1 MSIPFLHI
9 QRASRMPLSEQIET
23 QIIRA
28 IRTRRMKAGQ
38 ALPTVRR
45 LAASLGVSMETIQ
58 KAYSALKKEGWIES
72 RPRYGT
78 TVSHTLPDSLLML
91 SPKRE
96 EEREPFLARI
106 KEYKKADGLIPVSGI
121 SLPPTDGEF
130 MRAFRQAGEEAVE
143 GMFAAGNPDPFGLL
157 SLRSRIQGLLAAR
170 GCWTDIEDIC
180 MVNGTQQA
188 LWLLADQI
196 CKPGDA
202 VAVPAM
208 CYLPARDVFCD
219 RGLRVI
225 SIPLG
230 SEGMDIDTLEKIC
243 EKEKI
248 TALYAMPNAHYPTG
262 ASWSMSTKQAV
273 LALAERFGFSI
284 IEDEYFGELYYT
296 PYPPSTLY
304 GMAGEKGEVSVF
316 YMSSFSTIVHPNLRL
331 GYMVLPR
338 TYRERLQQAKYLLDG
353 TTAVLSQQLFLHV
366 WDRVNFPVYMERKR
380 EELRQARNAAM
391 DSLHR
396 RLPAEY
402 MFHTPDMGVCTWV
415 YAPQNFDSL
424 RFFDSCLKR
433 GVYVLPG
440 AAFAVEDPIPG
451 FQVKFGSVAPAV
463 LDEGLQCIAEVLLFN
478 W

>member
-106 KEYKKADGLIPVSGI
+106 KEYKKADGLIPISGI

-143 GMFAAGNPDPFGLL
+143 GMFDAGNPDPFGLL

-202 VAVPAM
+202 VAVPVM

-304 GMAGEKGEVSVF
+304 GMAGEKGEAPVF

-366 WDRVNFPVYMERKR
+366 WDRVKFPVYMERKR

-463 LDEGLQCIAEVLLFN
+463 LDEGLQCIAEVLLSN